1 MTAKNNQRPEPK
13 KPAKKTESNTGS
25 EKSGRFDKLR
35 GILKGRRP
43 QIKVVGRETTS
54 GGIVFRPS
62 KKTPG
67 DIEILLIGDI
77 KRRWTIP
84 KGHVEPGE
92 TTKQTAIREIGE
104 EVGLKDVE
112 VIDWLGKTEF
122 KYRRVDKLVLMTMH
136 VYLMRARGDTDAVVP
151 EEWMTN
157 AKWFSFSEA
166 LNEIEYEDIGD
177 LMLLARR
184 KVRELGAAK

>member
-1 MTAKNNQRPEPK
+1 MTTKNKNQKPVTK
-13 KPAKKTESNTGS
+13 KPAKTESKPS
-25 EKSGRFDKLR
+25 EKSGKFDKLR
-35 GILKGRRP
+35 SMLRKRP
-43 QIKVVGRETTS
+43 QIRVVGRETTS
-54 GGIVFRPS
+54 GGIVFRLS
-62 KKTPG
+62 KTTPG

-77 KRRWTIP
+77 KKRWTIP
-84 KGHVEPGE
+84 KGHIEPGE
-92 TTKQTAIREIGE
+92 TARQTAIREIGE

-112 VIDWLGKTEF
+112 VLDWLGKTEF
-122 KYRRVDKLVLMTMH
+122 KYRRLDKLVLMTMH
-136 VYLMRARGDTDAVVP
+136 VYLMRALGDTDAVVP

-184 KVRELGAAK
+184 KVRKLGLVK